1 MSNLDID
8 KPEIDKPIDQIDKH
22 QIIISVSS
30 GPVHI
35 KTHGEKEWI
44 WEGIVEVNANDAIHC
59 F

>member
-30 GPVHI
+30 RPVHI
-35 KTHGEKEWI
+35 KTHGEKE
-44 WEGIVEVNANDAIHC
+44 
-59 F
+59 